1 MQATPMTAVSWWCWP
16 GWQPPPQDA
25 WSLQVLASPRLKL
38 QLEVVVFH
46 GTAGATG
53 IWRWTWHRQGRTEC
67 QGASAAATR
76 QQQKRQAHRVGRL
89 NRNTDRNSRL
99 RLAEFDSAQ
108 QRIGLKRLEV
118 VYGIMETLLLWSS
131 TILETC
137 PCPQETNSQRLVTLA
152 ARNFL
157 CWSIHLP
164 PISSW
169 LSRLFLW

>member
-1 MQATPMTAVSWWCWP
+1 MLAWLATTTRCMELTSISLSKAQASARGGGVSWNCWSN
-16 GWQPPPQDA
+16 WN
-25 WSLQVLASPRLKL
+25 LALNL
-38 QLEVVVFH
+38 LL
-46 GTAGATG
+46 GLLY
-53 IWRWTWHRQGRTEC
+53 WHRQGRTEC